1 MTSISAVILTR
12 NNQSNIGRL
21 IRSLGWCDQVVV
33 IYDQSVDRTHAIAR
47 KSGAQVLV
55 HPLGH
60 NFAAQRNFGLTQ
72 VTTDWAFFVDT
83 DEVVTPSLAAE
94 IKSVLNSAAD
104 GFFITRLDYFLGK
117 KLMWGETGQLQ
128 LIRLARRQMGRW
140 HRPVHEIWRIKGSVG
155 QLKSPLYHYPHP
167 TLADFFNKINHYTNI
182 EAGYRRRQF
191 DLFELIFYPP
201 GKFFYNYFIK
211 LGFLDGIPGLIMA
224 VMMSLHS
231 LLVRLKLYEKSL
243 AGSHYHPGSR

>member
-1 MTSISAVILTR
+1 VFSTILFSKQDHIAT
-12 NNQSNIGRL
+12 L
-21 IRSLGWCDQVVV
+21 IFNRPQ
-33 IYDQSVDRTHAIAR
+33 
-47 KSGAQVLV
+47 K
-55 HPLGH
+55 
-60 NFAAQRNFGLTQ
+60 
-72 VTTDWAFFVDT
+72 
-83 DEVVTPSLAAE
+83 
-94 IKSVLNSAAD
+94 LNA
-104 GFFITRLDYFLGK
+104 GNE
-117 KLMWGETGQLQ
+117 LMWGETGQLQ

-231 LLVRLKLYEKSL
+231 LLVRIKLYEKTFL
-243 AGSHYHPGSR
+243 GPAGRSSSN